1 MKVNFAKAPSEDF
14 LERFSKLDKALR
26 VLAYVLRFIQRCR
39 KMPRGP
45 ADRPTKEEVR
55 EAERALILYA
65 QREEYTH

>member
-1 MKVNFAKAPSEDF
+1 MVY
-14 LERFSKLDKALR
+14 LYVLDKFL
-26 VLAYVLRFIQRCR
+26 LYVLTHCFAGAGALIGR